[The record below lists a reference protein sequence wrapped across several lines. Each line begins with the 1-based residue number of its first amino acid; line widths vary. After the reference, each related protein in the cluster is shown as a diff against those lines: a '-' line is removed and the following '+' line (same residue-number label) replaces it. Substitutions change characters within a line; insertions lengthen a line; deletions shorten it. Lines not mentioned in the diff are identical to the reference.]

1 MSFSSKISHRKTW
14 NEFTIYLNSLF
25 GIYDMTNKFI
35 ANTVLE
41 YSRKGS
47 DTTLPI
53 NTAPL
58 ELQELWDR
66 GNRERISMIKIRKL
80 QERYE
85 TRDGRS
91 FRVHNYGKISL
102 NEVLPKSLRTGK
114 KGDEVQFNEKIK
126 LGESNPTMAILR
138 VPSNYKSNPNFNRD
152 IESSFKALNLDRG
165 LTTSSFKKF
174 LNRFI

>member
-1 MSFSSKISHRKTW
+1 
-14 NEFTIYLNSLF
+14 
-25 GIYDMTNKFI
+25 
-35 ANTVLE
+35 
-41 YSRKGS
+41 
-47 DTTLPI
+47 
-53 NTAPL
+53 
-58 ELQELWDR
+58 
-66 GNRERISMIKIRKL
+66 MIKIRKL

-152 IESSFKALNLDRG
+152 IESSFKATNEAAQAAYDLA
-165 LTTSSFKKF
+165 TKKIMITVMQISF
-174 LNRFI
+174 